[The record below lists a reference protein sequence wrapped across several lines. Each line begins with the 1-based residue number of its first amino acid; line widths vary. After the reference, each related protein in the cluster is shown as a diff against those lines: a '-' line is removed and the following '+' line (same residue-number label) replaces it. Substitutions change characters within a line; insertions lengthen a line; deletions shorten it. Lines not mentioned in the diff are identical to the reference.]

1 MDFKDIITNSLENS
15 GILDNIRAE
24 LRGEIYE
31 NIKVDGF
38 MLDECKKINDDD
50 VAAWLFKDFLEKSNA
65 EHTLKTFI
73 KEADLKPHLLAGQKF
88 LSKFDLKSE
97 NSSPVIYDII
107 AKFHETK
114 NKAKNI

>member
-50 VAAWLFKDFLEKSNA
+50 VAA
-65 EHTLKTFI
+65 
-73 KEADLKPHLLAGQKF
+73 
-88 LSKFDLKSE
+88 
-97 NSSPVIYDII
+97 
-107 AKFHETK
+107 
-114 NKAKNI
+114 